1 MEMMH
6 HEAGVRTVVV
16 GGRPEIGPMQA
27 PAGTRGAL
35 SYDSVSLDLDI
46 GNAETINTTTTGY
59 LPDRAE
65 DQAVWISTASF
76 NMRDQVRNGENIPL
90 QFVYEAADC
99 RIFYTFNTIYNYAN
113 LWQYAANAIWSNPG
127 LCVQGSTGY
136 ATTSGTASN
145 TQGPPGGSTIVN
157 ANISHNVSALIG
169 LSGVNLGLHL
179 ETPGEDDG
187 PSKNSKA
194 PGQVGSACTPS
205 TGCIGALCQ
214 RNTLCQGQSQSQCF
228 LRCNNFG
235 SAPCYG
241 LCQYTNFF
249 GPGEGVGRLKGQQ
262 INNRAE
268 GYCIPFS
275 AQCLSSTGPGLADE
289 FNSGESDDASGEQTK
304 RRDYLTSGRMG
315 DLIKAGLETSK

>member
-16 GGRPEIGPMQA
+16 GGRPETGPMQA

-35 SYDSVSLDLDI
+35 SYDSVSLDIDI
-46 GNAETINTTTTGY
+46 ENAETVNITTTGY

-76 NMRDQVRNGENIPL
+76 NMRDQVRSGENIPL

-99 RIFYTFNTIYNYAN
+99 RIFYTFNTIYNYTN

-136 ATTSGTASN
+136 ATTNGTASN

-157 ANISHNVSALIG
+157 ANVSHNVSALAG
-169 LSGVNLGLHL
+169 LSGVNLGLHF

-205 TGCIGALCQ
+205 TGCIGALC
-214 RNTLCQGQSQSQCF
+214 RPNTLCQGQSQSQCF

-235 SAPCYG
+235 SAPCSG

-249 GPGEGVGRLKGQQ
+249 GPGQGVGRLNGQQ
-262 INNRAE
+262 IQNRAE

-275 AQCLSSTGPGLADE
+275 AQCPSSTGPGFADE

-304 RRDYLTSGRMG
+304 RQGYLTSGRMG
-315 DLIKAGLETSK
+315 DLIKAGLEALK

>member
-16 GGRPEIGPMQA
+16 GGRPETGPMQA

-35 SYDSVSLDLDI
+35 SYDTVSLDIDI
-46 GNAETINTTTTGY
+46 GIAETINITTAGY

-90 QFVYEAADC
+90 QFVYEAANC

-136 ATTSGTASN
+136 ATTNGTASN

-157 ANISHNVSALIG
+157 ANVSHNVSALTG
-169 LSGVNLGLHL
+169 LSGVNPGLHFR
-179 ETPGEDDG
+179 TRGEEDG
-187 PSKNSKA
+187 LSKNSRA

-205 TGCIGALCQ
+205 TGCIGGVCQ
-214 RNTLCQGQSQSQCF
+214 PSVSCPGQSQFQCF
-228 LRCNNFG
+228 QRCNNFG

-241 LCQYTNFF
+241 LCHYTYSL
-249 GPGEGVGRLKGQQ
+249 GPGDGSGRLTGQLVE
-262 INNRAE
+262 NRKE
-268 GYCIPFS
+268 GYCVPSS
-275 AQCLSSTGPGLADE
+275 AQCPSSTGPSFADE
-289 FNSGESDDASGEQTK
+289 FTSGESDAASGEQTK
-304 RRDYLTSGRMG
+304 RQGYLTSGGMG
-315 DLIKAGLETSK
+315 DLINAGLEVWK

>member
-16 GGRPEIGPMQA
+16 GGRPETGPMQA

-35 SYDSVSLDLDI
+35 SYDSVSLDIDI
-46 GNAETINTTTTGY
+46 GNAETVNITTTSY

-90 QFVYEAADC
+90 QFVYEAANC
-99 RIFYTFNTIYNYAN
+99 RIFYTFNTIYNYTN

-136 ATTSGTASN
+136 ATTNGTASN
-145 TQGPPGGSTIVN
+145 TQGPPRGSTIVN
-157 ANISHNVSALIG
+157 ANVSHDVSALTG
-169 LSGVNLGLHL
+169 LSGVNPGLHF
-179 ETPGEDDG
+179 ETPGENDG
-187 PSKNSKA
+187 PSKNSRA

-205 TGCIGALCQ
+205 TGCIGAVCQ
-214 RNTLCQGQSQSQCF
+214 PNTLCQGQSQSQCF

-235 SAPCYG
+235 SAPCFG
-241 LCQYTNFF
+241 LCQYTNSL

-262 INNRAE
+262 ITNRAE

-275 AQCLSSTGPGLADE
+275 AQCLSSTGPGFADE
-289 FNSGESDDASGEQTK
+289 FTSGESDDASGEQTK
-304 RRDYLTSGRMG
+304 RQGYLTSGGMG
-315 DLIKAGLETSK
+315 DLIKAGLEVWK